1 MGMLVGYARV
11 STAEQSLHLQ
21 RDALKRAGCK
31 RVFAD
36 VASGANSERPG
47 LAKALEFVRRGDTLV
62 VWKLDRLGRSLAHL
76 IESVRALHERKV
88 GFRSLQES
96 LDTRTSGGKLVFH
109 VFGALAEF
117 ERDIIRERTNAG
129 LAAARARG
137 RKGGRPRVLDGE
149 KTALARTLHKEGTA
163 TAVICATLGI
173 SRSSLYRY
181 LAESSSAANT
191 LRRSHDGRTA
201 SGAPAR
207 AATARRTAARPPP
220 RRR

>member
-1 MGMLVGYARV
+1 MLVGYARV

-21 RDALKRAGCK
+21 RDALKKAGCT
-31 RVFAD
+31 RIFTD
-36 VASGANSERPG
+36 VASGAKSQRPG
-47 LAKALEFVRRGDTLV
+47 LGKALEFVRRGDTLI

-76 IESVRALHERKV
+76 IESVHALHARRV

-96 LDTRTSGGKLVFH
+96 LDTTTSGGRLVFH

-137 RKGGRPRVLDGE
+137 RKGGRPRVLDEE
-149 KTALARTLHKEGTA
+149 KTALARTLHKAGTSI
-163 TAVICATLGI
+163 AVICATLGI

-181 LAESSSAANT
+181 LGASTPAAT
-191 LRRSHDGRTA
+191 PSRRA
-201 SGAPAR
+201 SPAAAPPAR
-207 AATARRTAARPPP
+207 
-220 RRR
+220 RRRGKR